1 MAWRGFFLLLLVHCP
16 SSGHWA
22 SPLDFHDSCL
32 YFNSSVIIMCM
43 VWTFSWVWLVTRRMN
58 YYAQVTHFGPLRI
71 LGGDRG
77 KTHHYITVHLFVP
90 IQWTFQQVRFI
101 GCPHVSPPHSSGGL
115 MEVENFLLHF
125 VSVRPQS
132 KRAQTDLESQ
142 SCRELSKLRSNC
154 LNLWSHWG
162 DMFHFYWQCCFSDW
176 RQGDDM
182 QQVTMCQ
189 TWILGQCIVSVYE
202 TFQSKQQDLLWF
214 NLLCFVWLNNQMV
227 HFRVLESYVLML

>member
-22 SPLDFHDSCL
+22 SPLDFHVSCL

-58 YYAQVTHFGPLRI
+58 YYAQVTHFDPLRI

-142 SCRELSKLRSNC
+142 SSLNSDQTVLTCEVTGVICFTSTGSAAPVTGGRVMICSK
-154 LNLWSHWG
+154 
-162 DMFHFYWQCCFSDW
+162 
-176 RQGDDM
+176 
-182 QQVTMCQ
+182 
-189 TWILGQCIVSVYE
+189 
-202 TFQSKQQDLLWF
+202 
-214 NLLCFVWLNNQMV
+214 
-227 HFRVLESYVLML
+227 